1 MFAERET
8 PKRIPNV
15 LLRKIPLLETVLNL
29 RNEDVTG
36 RILNK
41 TYFDFDQVQRSLN
54 NVDNETKPA
63 FKKYDKVLLKMEIA
77 MDLTPRNFTVMSVVD
92 DQSWLMLK
100 DLENTCDSP
109 NAHVHARD
117 FRFREEELAL
127 FQAVEQPL
135 DVA

>member
-77 MDLTPRNFTVMSVVD
+77 MDLTPRNFSVMSVVD

-100 DLENTCDSP
+100 DLDNGKYCEVESEEVLTEEIIDSY
-109 NAHVHARD
+109 
-117 FRFREEELAL
+117 
-127 FQAVEQPL
+127 
-135 DVA
+135 

>member
-63 FKKYDKVLLKMEIA
+63 FKKYDKVLLI
-77 MDLTPRNFTVMSVVD
+77 T
-92 DQSWLMLK
+92 
-100 DLENTCDSP
+100 
-109 NAHVHARD
+109 
-117 FRFREEELAL
+117 REVRS
-127 FQAVEQPL
+127 F
-135 DVA
+135 